1 MGVALLAFASM
12 RRQTARCVGCPV
24 FGLTPS
30 GLLSA
35 TAAADVP
42 EQGLG
47 VEPESVRRAEEPSRS
62 ARGDS
67 EPIASAP
74 TSVLAS
80 RLRAAS
86 RVPAEAALFGDAG
99 GDRALALARNGG
111 FLRATSR
118 SVLTSRARV
127 EAPNRAAAG
136 ARAALKSHP

>member
-12 RRQTARCVGCPV
+12 RRQTARCVGRPV

-86 RVPAEAALFGDAG
+86 RVPAEAGLFGDAG
-99 GDRALALARNGG
+99 GDRALARNGG

>member
-12 RRQTARCVGCPV
+12 RRQTARCVGRPV

-99 GDRALALARNGG
+99 GDRALARNGG
-111 FLRATSR
+111 FLRATSP

>member
-1 MGVALLAFASM
+1 MGVALLAFALM
-12 RRQTARCVGCPV
+12 RRQTARCVGRPV

-80 RLRAAS
+80 CLRAAS

-99 GDRALALARNGG
+99 GDRALARNGG

>member
-1 MGVALLAFASM
+1 MGVALLAFALM
-12 RRQTARCVGCPV
+12 RRQTARCVGRPV

-99 GDRALALARNGG
+99 GDRALARNGA
-111 FLRATSR
+111 FLRATSP